1 MSGVQLYINISP
13 SRKQKLKEEW
23 FYSISMK
30 IHTIIGIYEKT
41 IHPTRYT
48 TYKEKPF
55 VINFHRKIKSISYLI
70 QLFENNLWRRLQ
82 SAKKLQQCECGVQKA
97 IDSADFLLL
106 FQAYL

>member
-41 IHPTRYT
+41 IHPTQNSQM
-48 TYKEKPF
+48 
-55 VINFHRKIKSISYLI
+55 INGMIPLTRK
-70 QLFENNLWRRLQ
+70 NH
-82 SAKKLQQCECGVQKA
+82 
-97 IDSADFLLL
+97 LLL
-106 FQAYL
+106 FFIEK

>member
-41 IHPTRYT
+41 IHPTQNVKWNDT
-48 TYKEKPF
+48 IYKDKPF
-55 VINFHRKIKSISYLI
+55 VIIFYSSDMKIIY
-70 QLFENNLWRRLQ
+70 
-82 SAKKLQQCECGVQKA
+82 
-97 IDSADFLLL
+97 
-106 FQAYL
+106 